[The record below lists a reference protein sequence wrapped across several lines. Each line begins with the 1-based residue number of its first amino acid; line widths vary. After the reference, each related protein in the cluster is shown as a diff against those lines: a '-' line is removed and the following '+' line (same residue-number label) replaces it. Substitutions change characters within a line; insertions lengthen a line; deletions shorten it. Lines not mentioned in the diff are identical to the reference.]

1 MKTLKA
7 LGAAAV
13 VDNLKMEADIAKLE
27 VPVTLFQD
35 LVESYR
41 NDFIKSNIK
50 RFNFSNMII
59 KREKRIS
66 RIVKRRRRKLN
77 QQNFS
82 V

>member
-50 RFNFSNMII
+50 HFNFSNMKI